1 MAGYLLRQPFGQR
14 RSRKSLAALRDEGME
29 FLIELV
35 GSPAEGLKQTFS
47 QPAEQTLLVNEY
59 IHRYGDFD
67 GFFTRSNVT
76 LLTGATAKQ

>member
-1 MAGYLLRQPFGQR
+1 MAFRTEQIEETV
-14 RSRKSLAALRDEGME
+14 SALNSSGMS

-35 GSPAEGLKQTFS
+35 GSAPEGLKQIFS
-47 QPAEQTLLVNEY
+47 CPSENTLLVNEY

>member
-1 MAGYLLRQPFGQR
+1 VIGSYANLDLL
-14 RSRKSLAALRDEGME
+14 SAAVCACN
-29 FLIELV
+29 LIELV

-59 IHRYGDFD
+59 IYRYGDFE

-76 LLTGATAKQ
+76 LLTGATARQ

>member
-1 MAGYLLRQPFGQR
+1 MAFRTEEIE
-14 RSRKSLAALRDEGME
+14 KTVAALNSSGMS
-29 FLIELV
+29 FLIDLV
-35 GSPAEGLKQTFS
+35 GSAPEGLKQIFS
-47 QPAEQTLLVNEY
+47 SPSENTLLVNEY

>member
-1 MAGYLLRQPFGQR
+1 MAFRTEEIEE
-14 RSRKSLAALRDEGME
+14 SVSALKNSGMS
-29 FLIELV
+29 FLIDLV
-35 GSPAEGLKQTFS
+35 GSAPEGLKQIFS
-47 QPAEQTLLVNEY
+47 CPSENTLLVNEY